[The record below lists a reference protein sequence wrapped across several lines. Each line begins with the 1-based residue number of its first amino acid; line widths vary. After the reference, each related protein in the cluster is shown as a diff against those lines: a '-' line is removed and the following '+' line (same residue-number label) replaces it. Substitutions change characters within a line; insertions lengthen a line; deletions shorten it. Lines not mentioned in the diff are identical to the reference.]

1 MYSNTISFSLISGHQ
16 ATERNVIM
24 ENYYVYKENK
34 KVIVNTTPHEITFL
48 KGEDIIKIPSE
59 KEFLLNA
66 KVVETQ
72 VGADLV
78 TSTFVGSEEGEKIIA
93 QLQDWANEN
102 YPSYDL
108 RIVGSII
115 AAQAY
120 PEKVVGMTP
129 APGYERVAPA
139 EKRMSLDKFTVF
151 MK

>member
-1 MYSNTISFSLISGHQ
+1 
-16 ATERNVIM
+16 M
-24 ENYYVYKENK
+24 ENYYVYEATK
-34 KVIVNTTPHEITFL
+34 KVIINTTPHPICFL
-48 KGEDIIKIPSE
+48 NGNEVVTIPSD
-59 KEFLLNA
+59 KSFLLNA

-78 TSTFVGSEEGEKIIA
+78 KPTFVGSKEGEEIIT
-93 QLQDWANEN
+93 QLQNWANEN

-129 APGYERVAPA
+129 APGYERVVPA